1 MDFLSKPIGV
11 KIMEKFKIYIH
22 HHYTYELFWY
32 FCHGVDINPND
43 IFLYNQENRFNKNV
57 NLKEIIRL
65 NAVYK
70 NNEIEIIFCHDELWE
85 KLDGYHLFD
94 YSISC
99 LQLGYTF
106 DRGYNHNLEWLDGEN
121 IDNLNNHSKNLG
133 HRLGYM
139 FIDWEG
145 SDSYREKNW
154 KKRINPKIQIFVD
167 ETDTAVKNVDNHNF
181 VFTNTVWSFIYPNT
195 LGIRDYYFFHD
206 YLKYKNDYKYKINV
220 PIRRLYGSK
229 EDLAKK
235 VLQLNNP
242 NITITHS
249 SFGDSGQ
256 IDKDDSNFRKE
267 LISKIPKENFIEK
280 RGYGIHDWG
289 GEWNSNN
296 MNENM
301 WKMFGISEVCIIYE
315 YCPSGVYKSNFK
327 SWIPGKEY
335 MTEKSISHILAGKPF
350 IPYYKET
357 IDFYDS
363 QLKKYNKSVVKFPI
377 EYDNIINK
385 IDWLDKITKDDSL
398 WQPFLKSLTEYVLN
412 LRKGIIEIIH
422 ENNSYLDYVVTNTKL
437 DSKNTN
443 LI

>member
-1 MDFLSKPIGV
+1 MDFLSKQIGV

-32 FCHGVDINPND
+32 FCHGVDIDPND

-70 NNEIEIIFCHDELWE
+70 NNKIEIIFCHDELWE

-220 PIRRLYGSK
+220 PIPNLKANLLSLG
-229 EDLAKK
+229 KK
-235 VLQLNNP
+235 HNQHQVL
-242 NITITHS
+242 
-249 SFGDSGQ
+249 
-256 IDKDDSNFRKE
+256 
-267 LISKIPKENFIEK
+267 
-280 RGYGIHDWG
+280 
-289 GEWNSNN
+289 
-296 MNENM
+296 
-301 WKMFGISEVCIIYE
+301 
-315 YCPSGVYKSNFK
+315 
-327 SWIPGKEY
+327 
-335 MTEKSISHILAGKPF
+335 
-350 IPYYKET
+350 
-357 IDFYDS
+357 
-363 QLKKYNKSVVKFPI
+363 
-377 EYDNIINK
+377 
-385 IDWLDKITKDDSL
+385 
-398 WQPFLKSLTEYVLN
+398 
-412 LRKGIIEIIH
+412 KG
-422 ENNSYLDYVVTNTKL
+422 
-437 DSKNTN
+437 
-443 LI
+443 

>member
-1 MDFLSKPIGV
+1 
-11 KIMEKFKIYIH
+11 
-22 HHYTYELFWY
+22 
-32 FCHGVDINPND
+32 
-43 IFLYNQENRFNKNV
+43 
-57 NLKEIIRL
+57 LKEIIRL

-220 PIRRLYGSK
+220 PIRRLYGNK

-235 VLQLNNP
+235 VLELNNP

-267 LISKIPKENFIEK
+267 LISKIPKENFIQK

-301 WKMFGISEVCIIYE
+301 WKMFGISEVSIIYE
-315 YCPSGVYKSNFK
+315 YCPIGVYKSNFK

-377 EYDNIINK
+377 EYDNIISK